1 MTDKTDI
8 IRALILGLAI
18 AGTAMSQPS
27 FTITQLPSTLHPN
40 DAIVWVGVN
49 GQMLGDTTDPATGI
63 IQCAKYQ
70 NGVWTVFSTPG
81 YSCYVYSANKSGQ
94 FVGALMPPV
103 NADGTVYSYPFANL
117 DGTFFVPQPPGVTY
131 APSSGANTSIGSA
144 YSINDSGVV
153 VGEVWSAT
161 GSEPAQF
168 AGWIYSGVLQYR
180 MLNSANIPYAYGYA
194 INDSGVVAGAA
205 TFGST
210 GSPTA
215 MHPAIFS
222 TNGSVQD
229 LGTFGGDEGWA
240 YAVNSSGEVTGC
252 AENTTTYTLF
262 YGVTQGCQAF
272 LYDGTTMQQIPVP
285 GTNYLSQGTW
295 IDDAGDV
302 LGNYYKQFNNWG
314 NPDGF
319 FYYSKG
325 VLYWLDGAII
335 PNLPAG
341 ATVVGARFL
350 NGINQILAELLLSDQ
365 TTAWYLLTPA
375 VNNAPPAITA
385 VVNGASFA
393 APISGASWITI
404 EGGNLSTTTRPWNS
418 TDFVGNNLPTQL
430 DGVSVTVNGVSAYPC
445 YISPTQ
451 LNVLAPDGVV
461 PDGDSAGQVQV
472 QVMNLQGTSS
482 VFTTNA
488 IAAAPAFFVFGTKYV
503 AAEHAN
509 GVPIGPAA
517 FGGNF
522 TPAQPGET
530 IELYAT
536 GFGPMN
542 PFSPAGQILAA
553 PAPLANADTVTVTVG
568 GQPAVVTYAGVVS
581 NGLDQ
586 LNVTVPPG
594 LPNGDALVVAATSN
608 GFGPIYITQAGL
620 AITVQ
625 Q

>member
-1 MTDKTDI
+1 MTSKTNI
-8 IRALILGLAI
+8 MLALMLGLVS

-27 FTITQLPSTLHPN
+27 FTITQLPSTPHPN
-40 DAIVWVGVN
+40 DVIVWVGAN
-49 GQMLGDTTDPATGI
+49 GQMLGTTTDPATGI

-70 NGVWTVFSTPG
+70 NGAWSVYSTPG
-81 YSCYVYSANKSGQ
+81 YSCYVNSANKSGQ
-94 FVGALMPPV
+94 FVGYLMPPL
-103 NADGTVYSYPFANL
+103 NANGTVSNYPFANL

-131 APSSGANTSIGSA
+131 ASSGANSSQGMA
-144 YSINDSGVV
+144 YSINDSGAI
-153 VGEVWSAT
+153 VGELFGAT
-161 GSEPAQF
+161 GAPAEY
-168 AGWIYSGVLQYR
+168 AGWIYSGLLQYR
-180 MLNSANIPYAYGYA
+180 MLGSASLPYTDGYA
-194 INDSGVVAGAA
+194 MNNSGVVAGAA
-205 TFGST
+205 TFGAT
-210 GSPTA
+210 GSVTS

-222 TNGSVQD
+222 TDGSVKD
-229 LGTFGGDEGWA
+229 LGTFGGDQGWA
-240 YAVNSSGEVTGC
+240 YAINSSGQVTGC
-252 AENTTTYTLF
+252 ANNTTTYTLF
-262 YGVTQGCQAF
+262 YGVTQGCEAF
-272 LYDGTTMQQIPVP
+272 LYDGMTMQRIPVP
-285 GTNYLSQGTW
+285 GTNYLSQGFA
-295 IDDAGDV
+295 IDDAGNV
-302 LGNYYKQFNNWG
+302 IGNYYKEFNNWG
-314 NPDGF
+314 VPDGY
-319 FYYSKG
+319 FYYSNG
-325 VLYWLDGAII
+325 VLYMLDSTII
-335 PNLPAG
+335 SNLPAG
-341 ATVVGARFL
+341 AKVVSASFVRGTS
-350 NGINQILAELLLSDQ
+350 QILAELLLANQ
-365 TTAWYLLTPA
+365 ATAWYLLTPA
-375 VNNAPPAITA
+375 VNNAQPAITA

-418 TDFVGNNLPTQL
+418 ADFVGNNLPTQL
-430 DGVSVTVNGVSAYPC
+430 DGVSVTVNGVPAYPC
-445 YISPTQ
+445 YVSPTQ

-461 PDGDSAGQVQV
+461 PDGASAGQVQV
-472 QVMNLQGTSS
+472 QVMNLQGSSS

-488 IAAAPAFFVFGTKYV
+488 IAAAPAFFVSGTKYV

-553 PAPLANADTVTVTVG
+553 PAPLANNVTVTVG

-594 LPNGDALVVAATSN
+594 LPNGDALVVAAMSN
-608 GFGPIYITQAGL
+608 GFGPIYITQPGL